1 MDKKT
6 GPANLTRRTRQWAYA
21 LLTTHMLRVLLVC
34 VALAAVPSLARAQ
47 FGWRWIGCPAADKAR
62 QVWFRH
68 TTTGV
73 GEVEKATLTLSTTGF
88 ARAYV
93 NGRLVDPSPLSPS
106 RRDGDHSPR
115 QITWDVSA
123 FMVSDDTLNVALWC
137 AQPDGLPCAVAARLD
152 CRRTDGTAFAVVSDS
167 SWLCRPAPVE
177 EDSCGTAT
185 FDSRQWHPTWSYGDT
200 DWARWTPV
208 AVADGMTAD
217 AQPRADTPSG
227 SYAPRLA
234 VKAISTACE
243 TARDAHSVHFDFGH
257 AFVGFIRVTLRDAVP
272 GEAILVGDT
281 RYICSGLTD
290 EQLIGRFRA
299 CPWREVTVSGDGR
312 FKPSQVQAVE
322 GLEIGLRKERCQSR
336 WR

>member
-6 GPANLTRRTRQWAYA
+6 RPADLTRRTRQWAYA
-21 LLTTHMLRVLLVC
+21 LLTTHMLRVLLAC
-34 VALAAVPSLARAQ
+34 AALAAVPSLARAQ
-47 FGWRWIGCPAADKAR
+47 FGWRWMGCPAADKAR

-93 NGRLVDPSPLSPS
+93 NGRLVDPSPLSPA
-106 RRDGDHSPR
+106 RRDGDHSQR

-123 FMVSDDTLNVALWC
+123 FMVSDDTLDVALWC

-177 EDSCGTAT
+177 TDSCGTAT

-208 AVADGMTAD
+208 AVADPVAYGSPSGAD
-217 AQPRADTPSG
+217 APQLEVRA
-227 SYAPRLA
+227 
-234 VKAISTACE
+234 VSTARE
-243 TARDAHSVHFDFGH
+243 TGREAHSARYDFGH
-257 AFVGFIRVTLRDAVP
+257 AFVGFVRVTLRDAVP
-272 GEAILVGDT
+272 GESVRVGTT

-312 FKPSQVQAVE
+312 FKPSQVQTVE
-322 GLEIGLRKERCQSR
+322 GLEIGPRKERCQLG